1 MSRPQVAYGVIPRSF
16 SAEGLAGV
24 EKRLP
29 YLVELGVDMIWLSPI
44 FEHPPHEFG
53 YGTTDYRRVD
63 PEHGSVHDLQ
73 RLVETAH
80 RNNLRIILDLAP
92 NHTSDRHP
100 FYADVQERGAA
111 SAYAGHYV
119 KGDDGAY
126 AHYFNWTNLIN
137 LDYGHADVQQMMLEA
152 MEYWI
157 NECDVDGYR
166 FDAAWGIRERTPDF
180 WPRCI
185 DRLRQSK
192 PDLFL
197 LAEASALDP
206 YYLEAGFDAA
216 YDWTTEL
223 GTWAWTSA
231 FTGQRGPAPVL
242 RELLSTTPHPTRV
255 FRFLNNN
262 DTGARFLSVHG
273 EQRYKLAAAMLL
285 TLPGIACIYMGDEV
299 GLEFK
304 PYDDKG
310 PVRWPENRDLHDFH
324 RRLIALRKGRLA
336 GSCQLTHLGNDQSEQ
351 CLSYILHG
359 SGPPLVCT
367 FNFGPAVQVHVELPV
382 RSSGIAK
389 DLWNQ
394 EAIAFDSARVA
405 LSLDGNAFS
414 LLELGSTAGSGLG
427 PVSP

>member
-1 MSRPQVAYGVIPRSF
+1 MSRPQVVYGVIPRSF
-16 SAEGLAGV
+16 SEEGLAGV

-29 YLVELGVDMIWLSPI
+29 YLAELGVDMVWLSPI

-53 YGTTDYRRVD
+53 YGVTDYRRVD
-63 PEHGSVHDLQ
+63 PEHGSVHDLK
-73 RLVETAH
+73 RLVEAAH
-80 RNNLRIILDLAP
+80 RNGLRIILDLAP

-100 FYADVQERGAA
+100 FYVDVRERGDA

-119 KGDDGAY
+119 KADDGAY

-137 LDYGHADVQQMMLEA
+137 LDYGHPGVQQLMLEA

-166 FDAAWGIRERTPDF
+166 VDAAWGIRQRTPDF
-180 WPRCI
+180 WPLCVL
-185 DRLRQSK
+185 RLRQYK

-197 LAEASALDP
+197 LAEASAVDP

-216 YDWTTEL
+216 YDWTSEL

-242 RELLSTTPHPTRV
+242 RDLLSTSPNPTRV

-262 DTGARFLSVHG
+262 DTGPRFLSVHG
-273 EQRYKLAAAMLL
+273 EERYKLAAAMLL

-304 PYDDKG
+304 PYDDRC
-310 PVRWPENRDLHDFH
+310 PVRWPENRELRDFH
-324 RRLIALRKGRLA
+324 RRLIGLRKDCLA
-336 GSCQLTHLGNDQSEQ
+336 SFRQLTVLGNDQSEQ
-351 CLSYILHG
+351 CLSYVLHG
-359 SGPPLVCT
+359 YGPPLVCT
-367 FNFGPAVQVHVELPV
+367 FNFGPAVEVHVELPGRALGV
-382 RSSGIAK
+382 AK
-389 DLWNQ
+389 DLWSHDTVRLGD
-394 EAIAFDSARVA
+394 ALVT

-414 LLELGSTAGSGLG
+414 LLELGQEPG
-427 PVSP
+427 P